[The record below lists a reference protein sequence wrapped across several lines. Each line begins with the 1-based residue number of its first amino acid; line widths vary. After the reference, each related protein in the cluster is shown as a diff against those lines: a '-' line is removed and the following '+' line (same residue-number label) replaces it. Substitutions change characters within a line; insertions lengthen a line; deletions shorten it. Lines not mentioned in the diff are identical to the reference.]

1 MKSDSPVCTRLGILR
16 EHRRRYNSIHM
27 AYGRLMIYLYLLY
40 YRYHINELTNLDAVV
55 RFNKLRNCSRSD
67 LVRGD
72 DATENIVWDASL

>member
-1 MKSDSPVCTRLGILR
+1 
-16 EHRRRYNSIHM
+16 
-27 AYGRLMIYLYLLY
+27 MIYLYLLY